1 MKWSIIKAGIMAV
14 LLSFTTWA
22 MGDEKDDREERRAE
36 RHKRKLERYQN
47 QWNSLIPKYQN
58 LQFAGSIGLLSAG
71 MGWDYGRQR
80 QWETEFMFGFVP
92 GFSSNK
98 TKVTLT
104 LKQNYVPW
112 EVSLGKNWMLEP
124 LETGLF
130 VNTVLASDFW
140 VKEPEKYPNN
150 YYKFST
156 RVRFHAFL
164 GQRIALNMKEN
175 FPFRR
180 ITVYYEL
187 STCDLYLISKFTNQY
202 VKMVDI
208 LSLSFGLKFHIL

>member
-1 MKWSIIKAGIMAV
+1 MAV

>member
-1 MKWSIIKAGIMAV
+1 MAV

-112 EVSLGKNWMLEP
+112 EVSLGKNWVLEP

>member
-1 MKWSIIKAGIMAV
+1 MKWSIIKVGIMAV

-112 EVSLGKNWMLEP
+112 EVSLGKNWVLEP

>member
-1 MKWSIIKAGIMAV
+1 MKWFIIKAGIMAV

-112 EVSLGKNWMLEP
+112 EVSLGKNWVLEP

>member
-1 MKWSIIKAGIMAV
+1 MAV

-112 EVSLGKNWMLEP
+112 EVSLGKNWVLEP

-187 STCDLYLISKFTNQY
+187 SSCDLYLISKFTNQY
-202 VKMVDI
+202 VQMVDI

>member
-1 MKWSIIKAGIMAV
+1 M
-14 LLSFTTWA
+14 TTIVFG
-22 MGDEKDDREERRAE
+22 MTDDDREQRRAE
-36 RHKRKLERYQN
+36 RHQRKLEQYKSG
-47 QWNSLIPKYQN
+47 WNRLIPKYQN
-58 LQFAGSIGLLSAG
+58 VQYAGSMGLLSLG
-71 MGWDYGRQR
+71 VGWDYGRKK
-80 QWETEFMFGFVP
+80 QWETEIMFGLVP
-92 GFSSNK
+92 RFSSNK
-98 TKVTLT
+98 AKVTFT

-112 EVSLGKNWMLEP
+112 EVSLGKNWVLEP

>member
-1 MKWSIIKAGIMAV
+1 MAV

-22 MGDEKDDREERRAE
+22 MGDEKDEREERRAE

>member
-1 MKWSIIKAGIMAV
+1 MAV

-80 QWETEFMFGFVP
+80 QWETECMFGFVP

-112 EVSLGKNWMLEP
+112 EVSLGKNWVLEP

>member
-1 MKWSIIKAGIMAV
+1 MAV

-36 RHKRKLERYQN
+36 RHKRKIERYQN

-112 EVSLGKNWMLEP
+112 EVSLGKNWVLEP

>member
-71 MGWDYGRQR
+71 MGGDYGRQR

>member
-1 MKWSIIKAGIMAV
+1 MAV

-58 LQFAGSIGLLSAG
+58 LQFAGSSGLLSAG

-112 EVSLGKNWMLEP
+112 EVSLGKNWVLEP

>member
-1 MKWSIIKAGIMAV
+1 MAV

-92 GFSSNK
+92 GFSSSK

-112 EVSLGKNWMLEP
+112 EVSLGKNWVLEP

>member
-36 RHKRKLERYQN
+36 RHIRKLERYQN

-112 EVSLGKNWMLEP
+112 EVSLGKNWVLEP

>member
-112 EVSLGKNWMLEP
+112 EVSLGKNWVLEP

-164 GQRIALNMKEN
+164 GQRIAFDAGKH

-180 ITVYYEL
+180 ITAYYEL
-187 STCDLYLISKFTNQY
+187 STCDLYLLSKFTNKY
-202 VKMVDI
+202 VKMGDI
-208 LSLSFGLKFHIL
+208 LSLSFGLKFHIF

>member
-112 EVSLGKNWMLEP
+112 EVSLGKNWVLEP

>member
-1 MKWSIIKAGIMAV
+1 MAV

-112 EVSLGKNWMLEP
+112 EVSLGKNWVLEP

-208 LSLSFGLKFHIL
+208 VSLSYVLKFHIL

>member
-1 MKWSIIKAGIMAV
+1 
-14 LLSFTTWA
+14 
-22 MGDEKDDREERRAE
+22 
-36 RHKRKLERYQN
+36 
-47 QWNSLIPKYQN
+47 
-58 LQFAGSIGLLSAG
+58 
-71 MGWDYGRQR
+71 
-80 QWETEFMFGFVP
+80 MFGFVP

-112 EVSLGKNWMLEP
+112 EVSLGKNWVLEP